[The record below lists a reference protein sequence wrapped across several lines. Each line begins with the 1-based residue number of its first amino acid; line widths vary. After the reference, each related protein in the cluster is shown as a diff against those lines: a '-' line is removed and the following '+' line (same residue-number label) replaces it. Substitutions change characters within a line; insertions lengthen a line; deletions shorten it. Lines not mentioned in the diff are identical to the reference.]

1 MSSLPK
7 IHKRSIQTIRDA
19 FFIDFFF
26 YEPLNLIIE
35 IKTLS
40 NEYNNHFIIH
50 LPKHCVNLGFQL
62 TPFSEIGLYSDN
74 NLIETVRSQKQFPE
88 IPEKDRIAILEQ
100 CINII
105 KKYLFSIE
113 NRKLN
118 VLKS

>member
-50 LPKHCVNLGFQL
+50 LPKHSVNQGFQL
-62 TPFSEIGLYSDN
+62 TPFSEIGLYSN
-74 NLIETVRSQKQFPE
+74 NKLIETVRANKQFPE
-88 IPEKDRIAILEQ
+88 IPEEDRTAILAQ
-100 CINII
+100 CIKII
-105 KKYLFSIE
+105 EQYLFSIR
-113 NRKLN
+113 NKKLN
-118 VLKS
+118 VFKL